1 MYSTLKKNFPKG
13 CMRMK
18 HKKVWILS
26 GVPGSGKTTWVQKQ
40 IAEKGGVH
48 CSRDEIRFSLLK
60 EDEDYFAHEDEV
72 FTLWVEK
79 VTNAINDPEVENI
92 YVDATHLTEK
102 SRAKVLKELPKGDYL
117 VTTVFFDVPLE
128 TCIERNDNRKGRAL
142 VPRSVIRR
150 MHACYDQN
158 TTLGDATL
166 HLDENGEWRGIE

>member
-1 MYSTLKKNFPKG
+1 MVL
-13 CMRMK
+13 
-18 HKKVWILS
+18 KKVWLLS
-26 GVPGSGKTTWVQKQ
+26 GVPGSGKSTWVKKQ
-40 IAEKGGVH
+40 IAKNGGVH

-60 EDEDYFAHEDEV
+60 DDEDYFAHEDEV
-72 FTLWVEK
+72 VALWLEK

-102 SRAKVLKELPKGDYL
+102 ARAKVLGELPKGDYF

-128 TCIERNDNRKGRAL
+128 TCIERNDNRTGRAF

-158 TTLGDATL
+158 TKLGKSGLYSQVTDSSSDDYILAS
-166 HLDENGEWRGIE
+166 DERAML